1 MGNRSQM
8 RKFRR
13 RRRGAGLVL
22 LMTLAI
28 VILGVALFFRTDSS
42 QRTSEEAAI
51 DRVSVPMVSEAPKPV
66 ADQADQAQTSSQTS
80 SQSSSQGDAAGADD
94 QKQQATADKKPAIP
108 VPASRDLWLTVPRLG
123 IYDAYVY
130 TYNGQESSL
139 DYGPA
144 KLPETG
150 FPWQSGSNT
159 YIAGHRLGWP
169 GTGSDHI
176 FYDLPLMNY
185 GDMIY
190 LTDDNGTVYSYSV
203 TDFKEVLPSESWI
216 TNPVAGKN
224 MVSLQTCIENYGDY
238 WTPGPDWYVRFVVRA
253 ERVSVTPG

>member
-13 RRRGAGLVL
+13 RRQGAGLVL

-28 VILGVALFFRTDSS
+28 VVLGVALFFRTDSS
-42 QRTSEEAAI
+42 QKASEVPKV
-51 DRVSVPMVSEAPKPV
+51 DRVSVPMVSEAPKAV
-66 ADQADQAQTSSQTS
+66 AGQSGKAQP
-80 SQSSSQGDAAGADD
+80 SQSNAAGGDG
-94 QKQQATADKKPAIP
+94 QKQQATSEKKPAIRI
-108 VPASRDLWLTVPRLG
+108 PASHDLWLTVPRLG

-130 TYNGQESSL
+130 TYNGEESSL

-144 KLPETG
+144 KLPDTG

-176 FYDLPLMNY
+176 FYDLPLMRY

-190 LTDDNGTVYSYSV
+190 LTDDNGTDYAYTV
-203 TDFKEVLPSESWI
+203 TGFKEVLPTESWI
-216 TNPVAGKN
+216 TDPVPGKT

>member
-1 MGNRSQM
+1 MGSRSQM

-22 LMTLAI
+22 LMSLAI
-28 VILGVALFFRTDSS
+28 VVLGVALFFRTDAS
-42 QRTSEEAAI
+42 QRASGESAV
-51 DRVSVPMVSEAPKPV
+51 DRVSVPMVSEAPKAV
-66 ADQADQAQTSSQTS
+66 AEQADETQSS
-80 SQSSSQGDAAGADD
+80 SQSSSKGDAAAGDD

-123 IYDAYVY
+123 VYDAYVY
-130 TYNGQESSL
+130 TYNGEESSL

-144 KLPETG
+144 KIPDTG
-150 FPWQSGSNT
+150 FPWQSGANT

-176 FYDLPLMNY
+176 FYDLPLMRY

-190 LTDDNGTVYSYSV
+190 LTDANGTVYAYAV

-216 TNPVAGKN
+216 TDPVAGKN

-238 WTPGPDWYVRFVVRA
+238 WTPGPNWYVRFVVRA

>member
-28 VILGVALFFRTDSS
+28 VILGIALFFRTDTS
-42 QRTSEEAAI
+42 QRASEEASV
-51 DRVSVPMVSEAPKPV
+51 DRVSVPMISEAPKPV
-66 ADQADQAQTSSQTS
+66 AEQADAAQSP
-80 SQSSSQGDAAGADD
+80 SQSSSQSDAAGGDS

-123 IYDAYVY
+123 VYDAYVY
-130 TYNGQESSL
+130 TYNGEESSL

-144 KLPETG
+144 KIPDTG
-150 FPWQSGSNT
+150 YPWQSGANT

-176 FYDLPLMNY
+176 FYDLPLMRY

-190 LTDDNGTVYSYSV
+190 LTDANGTVYAYAV
-203 TDFKEVLPSESWI
+203 TDFKEVLPTESWI
-216 TNPVAGKN
+216 TNPVPGKT

-238 WTPGPDWYVRFVVRA
+238 WTPGPDWYVRYVVRA